1 MRGGLSWNNTM
12 ASVAASRLKQ
22 PSALG
27 VRPRPPS
34 SERAASRGAQSAAGS
49 EGGLSQATQGLG
61 AAGRGAARGGVS
73 SSLLRPT
80 AATIAGRAPPR
91 QAAASAA
98 LVAAKPKA
106 KAGAAAGARGESP
119 TPGAAPAAAGAMS
132 AAAPAAERLQASNK
146 LAHPSRE
153 SSELDREEAEL
164 TALVASRRWHAPD
177 RPSKK
182 YDALKTSNPFSKAKS
197 ETGFSFAYQQG
208 TIPCRINHGVVVSR
222 LQWDEDPAG
231 LDYDPLL
238 VTVAEGLRETKHPF
252 VFVAQTAFKEM
263 LLAPGARDKASPLVP
278 QVVRNLRAAMLV
290 PEEGPFAAALCAVK
304 QLSECVGPAL
314 DAHMGALLIQIN
326 KKSFEAKFKTPIFE
340 TLLAMAEN
348 GGPDAARQIKL
359 KVPCF
364 SQR

>member
-1 MRGGLSWNNTM
+1 M
-12 ASVAASRLKQ
+12 ASVASSRLKQ
-22 PSALG
+22 PSALS

-34 SERAASRGAQSAAGS
+34 SERAASRGAASAGGS
-49 EGGLSQATQGLG
+49 EGGASLGSQ
-61 AAGRGAARGGVS
+61 RGTPRVS

-91 QAAASAA
+91 QAAAQ
-98 LVAAKPKA
+98 VAAKPKA
-106 KAGAAAGARGESP
+106 KSGAASATGAAGAGASARGASSAPGAAA
-119 TPGAAPAAAGAMS
+119 AAVTATAVATAAAGS
-132 AAAPAAERLQASNK
+132 SERLQASNK

-238 VTVAEGLRETKHPF
+238 VTISEGLRETKHPF
-252 VFVAQTAFKEM
+252 VFVAQTAFKE
-263 LLAPGARDKASPLVP
+263 LLQAPGARDKASPLVP

-340 TLLAMAEN
+340 TLLALAEN

>member
-1 MRGGLSWNNTM
+1 M
-12 ASVAASRLKQ
+12 ATVAASRLKQ

-49 EGGLSQATQGLG
+49 EGGASHATQGQG
-61 AAGRGAARGGVS
+61 AVGRGAARGGVS

-98 LVAAKPKA
+98 LVAGKPKPM
-106 KAGAAAGARGESP
+106 AGAAARAAAGARGASP
-119 TPGAAPAAAGAMS
+119 APGVAPAAPAAAAGAVS